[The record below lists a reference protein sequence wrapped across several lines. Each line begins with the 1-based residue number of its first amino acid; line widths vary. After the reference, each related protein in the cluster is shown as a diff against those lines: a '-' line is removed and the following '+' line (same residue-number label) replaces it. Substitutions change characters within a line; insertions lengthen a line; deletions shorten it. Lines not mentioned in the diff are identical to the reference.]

1 MKFIRQLG
9 YQDQAPSSGLNSV
22 PASERAEMIGLTWQ
36 GSPLTMTLTKPDG
49 SILYSDGTNPDV
61 VRVKGS
67 NYEYYFLK
75 NPAIG
80 NWNIGVQPSNQMVS
94 GERFTL
100 ITGLVN
106 GAIPTNPPRTQN

>member
-1 MKFIRQLG
+1 MKFIRQID
-9 YQDQAPSSGLNSV
+9 YQEPSSDYSFMSI
-22 PASERAEMIGLTWQ
+22 PERAEMIGLTWQ

-49 SILYSDGTNPDV
+49 IILYPDGTSSDV

-80 NWNIGVQPSNQMVS
+80 NWNIGVQSSNQMAS

-106 GAIPTNPPRTQN
+106 GAIPTSPSRIQN